1 MDAFFGE
8 RLQNVFKTGF
18 GSSQS
23 QILEAG
29 GCESK
34 GLVDDTGF
42 MGKVVTL

>member
-8 RLQNVFKTGF
+8 RLQYTFKTGF
-18 GSSQS
+18 VSTQS

-34 GLVDDTGF
+34 GLIDDTGCV
-42 MGKVVTL
+42 GRVLTL